1 MDIID
6 KDKVPFSK
14 IGSAKFPELQEDFPH
29 SPKEEIDQALKT
41 LQANKKKWID
51 LSLDR
56 RIVILE
62 KINRDLSKISDRW
75 VNASLKKKG
84 IPPRSTGEGEEW
96 IVLAIAFRTVRLL
109 RESLQNL
116 KLGEGRQLSEPK
128 FTKIKNQVIAKVF
141 PQNLYDRLLFKGISG
156 EIWMKPGLT
165 LNEVV
170 ANRSKIYK
178 NMDQPGGVCLVLAA
192 GNVADL
198 AIMDCLYK
206 LLIENRVVVLK
217 TNPVNAYLGP
227 LYQECF
233 SALIN
238 EGFLRIVYG
247 GTEEGT
253 YLCNH
258 PDVDELHLTGSDK
271 TYDAVVF
278 GPGPE
283 GEKRKKGRNPLL
295 KKRFTAELGNI
306 TPVIIVPGPW
316 SERDIQGQA
325 LQISS
330 WLAVNAG
337 FNCLTPRVIIQ
348 QKNWDKRGDL
358 NKAISNVLKKIAPR
372 KAYYPG
378 AKQRHG
384 VFVAAHPDSHQFGDL
399 SEDFLPWT
407 FITDLDPNEK
417 DDICFNSEAF
427 CSLFAETALEASDIP
442 EFIDQAVKFA
452 NNTLWGTLAA
462 SIMVHP
468 KSLKNPEIAAA
479 VNRAVADLKYGS
491 VCLNLRTEFAY
502 YLRNTTWGAFPG
514 HDIYD
519 IQSGTGVVGNTMMF
533 EQPQKSVIR
542 GPFRMSPN
550 PFVVTSKQFFKFGKK
565 MARFEAKPSWWKLP
579 EIFWLAKRS

>member
-1 MDIID
+1 MDNLD
-6 KDKVPFSK
+6 KGKAPFSK
-14 IGSAKFPELQEDFPH
+14 YGSAKFPELQEDFPH
-29 SPKEEIDQALKT
+29 SPKQEIDQALKT

-51 LSLDR
+51 VSLDR

-62 KINRDLSKISDRW
+62 NINRDLSKISDRW

-84 IPPRSTGEGEEW
+84 IPPGSTGEGEEW

-116 KLGEGRQLSEPK
+116 KLAEGKQRPEPK
-128 FTKIKNQVIAKVF
+128 FTKNKNQIIAKVF
-141 PQNLYDRLLFKGISG
+141 PQNLYDRLLLKGISA
-156 EIWMKPGLT
+156 EIWMKPDLT
-165 LNEVV
+165 LNEVM
-170 ANRSKIYK
+170 ANRAKIYK
-178 NMDQPGGVCLVLAA
+178 NMDQSGGVCLVLAA
-192 GNVADL
+192 GNVAVL

-206 LLIENRVVVLK
+206 LLIENRVVALK
-217 TNPVNAYLGP
+217 INPVNAYLGP

-233 SALIN
+233 SSLIS
-238 EGFLRIVYG
+238 EGFLRIIYG
-247 GTEEGT
+247 GPEEGT

-258 PDVDELHLTGSDK
+258 PDVDEMHLTGSDK
-271 TYDAVVF
+271 TYEAVVF

-283 GEKRKKGRNPLL
+283 GEKRKKSRSPLN
-295 KKRFTAELGNI
+295 KKKFTAELGNV

-316 SERDIQGQA
+316 SKRDIQGQA

-330 WLAVNAG
+330 WLAANAG
-337 FNCLTPRVIIQ
+337 FNCLTPRVMIQ
-348 QKNWDKRGDL
+348 HKNWTKREDL
-358 NKAISNVLKKIAPR
+358 NQAISNVLKKLATR

-378 AKQRHG
+378 AKQRHA
-384 VFVAAHPDSHQFGDL
+384 VFVSAHPDALQFGDL
-399 SEDFLPWT
+399 NENFLPWT
-407 FITDLDPNEK
+407 FITDVDPDKK

-468 KSLKNPEIAAA
+468 KSLKNPEISAA
-479 VNRAVADLKYGS
+479 VNRAVAGLNYGS
-491 VCLNLRTEFAY
+491 VCLNLRTEFAFY
-502 YLRNTTWGAFPG
+502 MMKTTWGAFPG

-519 IQSGTGVVGNTMMF
+519 IQSGTGVVSNTMMF
-533 EQPQKSVIR
+533 DQPQKSVFR

-550 PFVVTSKQFFKFGKK
+550 PFVVTSKQFYKFGKK
-565 MARFEAKPSWWKLP
+565 MARFE
-579 EIFWLAKRS
+579 